1 MKSENE
7 YFIDWVSETFGYG
20 YGSGEIHML
29 KALKD
34 LFSVMKDD
42 KYDYEKLEKVLG
54 AQVTWLLLQILHSSP
69 GFFGYGTST
78 RFAWLDAGGKAVQN
92 FVRDKTVDEL
102 YDISVASVEE
112 DYIHCGLDYC
122 NCNPPTSFSKRCLN
136 NPFFS

>member
-20 YGSGEIHML
+20 YGSGEIHTL

-34 LFSVMKDD
+34 LFSVIKDD
-42 KYDYEKLEKVLG
+42 KYDYEMLEKVLG

-69 GFFGYGTST
+69 GFFEYGTST
-78 RFAWLDAGGKAVQN
+78 RYAWLGSGGKAVQN

-102 YDISVASVEE
+102 YDISVASVG
-112 DYIHCGLDYC
+112 DNHIHCGLSYC
-122 NCNPPTSFSKRCLN
+122 NCNPPKSYTKRCVD
-136 NPFFS
+136 NPFFA